1 RPPAATLTPLTTEII
16 HRADSG
22 RSYQGIPMHAAGGV
36 HEYALK
42 LVRTRVAPGSTVL
55 DVGTGSGALSA
66 RLHDAGFAV
75 TACDISGAGYA
86 AEPPLVIWDATG
98 ESLPRGIAEGT
109 LDCVCAIEVIEH
121 MENPLQALRNFRSL
135 LKPGGLLV
143 VSTPNVSHPRSR
155 LKFLLRGEPSYFGP
169 TEYFSSGHR
178 TILPDWML
186 QLHAREAGFE
196 ELRVT
201 YAGLL
206 GLSGAG
212 KLAYTAMAPLF
223 AVLGM
228 QPKPRTDD
236 GCVTFITARRP
247 A

>member
-1 RPPAATLTPLTTEII
+1 MI

-42 LVRTRVAPGSTVL
+42 LVRRSVGAGASVL

-75 TACDISGAGYA
+75 TACDINGAGYA
-86 AEPPLVIWDATG
+86 AAPPLVIWNATG
-98 ESLPRGIAEGT
+98 ESLPAGMAAGQ
-109 LDCVCAIEVIEH
+109 LDCVCAIEVLEH

-155 LKFLLRGEPSYFGP
+155 LKFLLRGEPSYFGH

-186 QLHAREAGFE
+186 QLHVREAGFD

-212 KLAYTAMAPLF
+212 KLAYAAMAPIF
-223 AVLGM
+223 ALLGM
-228 QPKPRTDD
+228 QPTPRTDD